1 MLMKIQKITAI
12 VLIATAFFS
21 GLGHLP
27 SQAQKNIHST
37 PKSSDDLSKMVS
49 ITSIEAKQNLKR
61 TRAPMDDILG
71 LTNEQVIKKDNLL
84 LQFSNEINA
93 VTKELSDGINNP
105 QTRDATV
112 AISRERKTAI
122 SKKLFAGVRGIL
134 TPKQLQ
140 NKKAQNFLASYENF
154 LLKLVQNP

>member
-1 MLMKIQKITAI
+1 MKIQKIAPI
-12 VLIATAFFS
+12 VLIATAFLS
-21 GLGHLP
+21 SLGDLP
-27 SQAQKNIHST
+27 SQAKNNIHYEPKGSDRLST
-37 PKSSDDLSKMVS
+37 MGS
-49 ITSIEAKQNLKR
+49 IASIETKQNIKR
-61 TRAPMDDILG
+61 TRSQMDDILG
-71 LTNEQVIKKDNLL
+71 LTNEQVIRKDNLL

-93 VTKELSDGINNP
+93 VTKELSDGISNP

>member
-1 MLMKIQKITAI
+1 MKIQKTATI
-12 VLIATAFFS
+12 VLIATAFLS
-21 GLGHLP
+21 SLGDLP
-27 SQAQKNIHST
+27 AQAQNNIYYI
-37 PKSSDDLSKMVS
+37 PKDSDTLSIMGS
-49 ITSIEAKQNLKR
+49 ITSIERKQNLKR
-61 TRAPMDDILG
+61 TRAAMDDILG
-71 LTNEQVIKKDNLL
+71 LTNEQVIRKDNLL

-140 NKKAQNFLASYENF
+140 NKKAQNFLASYEKF
-154 LLKLVQNP
+154 LLTLVQNP